1 LNPGQTA
8 AADLYCSDFK
18 INSDINIIKEE
29 KHPLCTDHHPAE
41 GVLFYVITAALTSY
55 LYKKR

>member
-18 INSDINIIKEE
+18 INSDINIIKAQ

-41 GVLFYVITAALTSY
+41 GDAFSMITVALTSY